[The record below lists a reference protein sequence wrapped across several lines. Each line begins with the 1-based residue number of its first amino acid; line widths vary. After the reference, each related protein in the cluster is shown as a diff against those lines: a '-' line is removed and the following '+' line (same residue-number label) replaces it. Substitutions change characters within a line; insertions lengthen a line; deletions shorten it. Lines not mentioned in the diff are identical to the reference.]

1 MCGKW
6 HDRKHEWRYVFYW
19 DKVERWGVEPGCI
32 NVKRHLQ
39 KPLTCE
45 VKTMY
50 IMKMLVVILNDDE
63 TMFVEPFLRRR
74 CVNRLRCSFRCFLR
88 FYAKGSHIIGLYVW
102 GGYYTV
108 ERKNYRRKEL
118 AASYTFPIF

>member
-1 MCGKW
+1 M
-6 HDRKHEWRYVFYW
+6 
-19 DKVERWGVEPGCI
+19 
-32 NVKRHLQ
+32 
-39 KPLTCE
+39 
-45 VKTMY
+45 M
-50 IMKMLVVILNDDE
+50 MKLCSLNHFSVV
-63 TMFVEPFLRRR
+63 R

-88 FYAKGSHIIGLYVW
+88 FYAKGSHIIDLYVW